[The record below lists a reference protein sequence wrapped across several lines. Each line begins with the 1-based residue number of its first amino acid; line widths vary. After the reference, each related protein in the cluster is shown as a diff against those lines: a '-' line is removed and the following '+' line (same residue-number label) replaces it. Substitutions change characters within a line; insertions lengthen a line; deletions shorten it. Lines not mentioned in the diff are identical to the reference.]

1 MIVVLF
7 NYHFTI
13 TELSLSILKQVADK
27 YNYHGLPN
35 LINEIIWLIFHKTL
49 LYLLT
54 KVSSKTD
61 RHPDLKSL
69 TPGC

>member
-1 MIVVLF
+1 MVSMIVVLF

-35 LINEIIWLIFHKTL
+35 LINEIIWLIF
-49 LYLLT
+49 
-54 KVSSKTD
+54 
-61 RHPDLKSL
+61 R
-69 TPGC
+69 